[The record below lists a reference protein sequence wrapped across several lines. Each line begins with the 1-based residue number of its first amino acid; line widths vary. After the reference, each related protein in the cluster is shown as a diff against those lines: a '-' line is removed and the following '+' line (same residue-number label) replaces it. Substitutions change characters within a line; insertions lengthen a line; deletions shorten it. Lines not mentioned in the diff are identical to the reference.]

1 MTVKV
6 KIKRG
11 DALAERLKEQLEAYP
26 EGAAEW
32 MAAHTQILASS
43 DFGLSGLLRIDDQ
56 FAYLK
61 LYRFKSFAQKIK
73 LGLGIA
79 QPLRNFNAAGKLRQ
93 SGVPVPQPLAC
104 LKVGQGVLAMTEGLS
119 GGNLADLWLSQP
131 SEALRIE
138 ERAMCATGE
147 TLATL
152 HTAGYFYGD
161 CRWGNLFWNGQSS
174 YLTSLENT
182 RRSPPGS
189 KLQAQDLAQFTANA
203 EWLGIGSPLFELFLD
218 GYLQG
223 VTGDRREVVERM
235 MPAMYRLRAQ
245 HLSGY
250 GQRLV

>member
-104 LKVGQGVLAMTEGLS
+104 LKVGQGVLAMDRG
-119 GGNLADLWLSQP
+119 
-131 SEALRIE
+131 
-138 ERAMCATGE
+138 
-147 TLATL
+147 
-152 HTAGYFYGD
+152 FV
-161 CRWGNLFWNGQSS
+161 RW
-174 YLTSLENT
+174 
-182 RRSPPGS
+182 
-189 KLQAQDLAQFTANA
+189 
-203 EWLGIGSPLFELFLD
+203 
-218 GYLQG
+218 
-223 VTGDRREVVERM
+223 
-235 MPAMYRLRAQ
+235 
-245 HLSGY
+245 
-250 GQRLV
+250 